1 MHLSHSAA
9 MRLMAFGICASTI
22 AAAPARAADLPA
34 APAGACE
41 LHIWPAERFMAH
53 AAGFGIGFG
62 LIGGIADAVGH
73 QEGDKKRG
81 GALAGALDGSRQLAA
96 IEAADPAA
104 ALHLAS
110 YQVVT
115 HNEVLDP
122 KTISA
127 KARHAASASPCYAEL
142 IVSGIVYV
150 KGPMRAPVLTADFV
164 YRKFGAK
171 QKPVSSYHNSM
182 HVDAKIEQG
191 REPEGIAAADQQLAD
206 AFAEDFKRF
215 AFYAASQPDWK

>member
-1 MHLSHSAA
+1 
-9 MRLMAFGICASTI
+9 MA
-22 AAAPARAADLPA
+22 RV
-34 APAGACE
+34 
-41 LHIWPAERFMAH
+41 
-53 AAGFGIGFG
+53 AGFGAGFG

-73 QEGDKKRG
+73 QEGDKKRR
-81 GALAGALDGSRQLAA
+81 GALAGALDGPRQLAA

-122 KTISA
+122 KTIGA
-127 KARHAASASPCYAEL
+127 KARHTASPSPCYAEL
-142 IVSGIVYV
+142 IVSSIFYV
-150 KGPMRAPVLTADFV
+150 KGPMRAPMLATDFV

-171 QKPVSSYHNSM
+171 QKPISSYHNSM
-182 HVDAKIEQG
+182 RAGAKIEQG
-191 REPEGIAAADQQLAD
+191 REPDSIAAADQQLAD

-215 AFYAASQPDWK
+215 AFFAASQPDWK